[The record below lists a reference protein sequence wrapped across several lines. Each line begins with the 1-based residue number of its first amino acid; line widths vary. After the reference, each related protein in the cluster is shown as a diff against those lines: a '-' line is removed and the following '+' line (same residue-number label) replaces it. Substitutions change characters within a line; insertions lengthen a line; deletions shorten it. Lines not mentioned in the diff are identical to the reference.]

1 MLILKNPSHQIVIP
15 PSVGFPTPS
24 VTDTFDRANS
34 ASLGGNYGR
43 WWNGDQNLS
52 IDSNQCVP
60 STGDYCDNYYNVA
73 QYQNKDVAITI
84 DTLPPNNEIVY
95 LGGRI
100 QSAGLAGMDCYQL
113 VYTNAAT
120 DTIRLDRVINS
131 TETALQTWNQNLAN
145 GNGFGFRISGTG
157 ATVTIQVYVNTGS
170 GWTLLGTYNDTNAN
184 RITATGYGG
193 LGIGTANITT
203 RLNNFIVGNS

>member
-1 MLILKNPSHQIVIP
+1 MLILKNPSHQIIVP

-34 ASLGGNYGR
+34 ASLGASYGR
-43 WWNGDQNLS
+43 WWNGDQNLG
-52 IDSNQCVP
+52 IESNQCEP
-60 STGDYCDNYYNVA
+60 STSDYCDNYYNVA
-73 QYQNKDVAITI
+73 QYQNKDVAVTI
-84 DTLPPNNEIVY
+84 DTLPPTNEIVY

-157 ATVTIQVYVNTGS
+157 ATVTIEVYVNTGS